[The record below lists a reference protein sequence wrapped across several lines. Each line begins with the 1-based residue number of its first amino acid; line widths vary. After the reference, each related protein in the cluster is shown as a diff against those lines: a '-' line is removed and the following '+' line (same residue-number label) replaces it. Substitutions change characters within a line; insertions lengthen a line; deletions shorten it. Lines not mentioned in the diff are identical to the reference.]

1 MSSYV
6 YIAGAVIVALV
17 SVLAMGLFGGG
28 NHMPVDGKTILVT
41 GATEG
46 MGRCAVRQ
54 LAAKGAN
61 IIVVSRNV
69 ARLEETVTEIKR
81 LIPSQK
87 SAAKNT
93 QTQRFH
99 YISADVSKR
108 DYARSLIAE
117 AVAWNNGQA
126 LDIVWCIA
134 GKSSPDFW
142 FEAPLSLSR
151 EQMDI
156 NYWGSA
162 EMAHALLREWC
173 APDAPVVAEP
183 KHLVFTA
190 SVLAFFPVIGYGPY
204 SPPKA
209 ALRALADTLNQE
221 LEAYPQNVKVHVVFP
236 GGIQSPGF
244 DRENQ
249 TKPEITKVIEADDPV
264 QSPEEV
270 ASRAIQ
276 GLENGDYM
284 VTVGLLG
291 RFFQWSALGGSPRNS
306 WIVDTVIGGMAQVI
320 WMYVVP
326 DIFGKIRKFMKQH
339 GHPGSYRNKA
349 NGV

>member
-1 MSSYV
+1 MSPYF
-6 YIAGAVIVALV
+6 YIAVAVAVALI
-17 SVLAMGLFGGG
+17 SVVAMGLFGGG

-46 MGRCAVRQ
+46 MGRCAARQ

-61 IIVVSRNV
+61 VIVVSRNV
-69 ARLEETVTEIKR
+69 TRLEETVAEI
-81 LIPSQK
+81 K
-87 SAAKNT
+87 SAAKNP

-99 YISADVSKR
+99 HISADVSKP

-117 AVAWNNGQA
+117 AVAWNNGKS

-134 GKSSPDFW
+134 GKSTPDFW

-162 EMAHALLREWC
+162 EMAHAILREWC
-173 APDAPVVAEP
+173 APDAPVVPEP
-183 KHLVFTA
+183 KHLIFTA
-190 SVLAFFPVIGYGPY
+190 SVVAFFPVIGYGPY

-209 ALRALADTLNQE
+209 ALRALADSLVQE
-221 LEAYPQNVKVHVVFP
+221 LEIYPQNVKVHVVFP
-236 GGIQSPGF
+236 GGIKSPGF

-249 TKPEITKVIEADDPV
+249 TKPEITKIIEADDPV
-264 QSPEEV
+264 QTPEEV
-270 ASRAIQ
+270 AFKAIQ
-276 GLENGDYM
+276 GLENGNYFI
-284 VTVGLLG
+284 TVGLLG
-291 RFFQWSALGGSPRNS
+291 SFLKWGAMGGSPRNS
-306 WIVDTVIGGMAQVI
+306 WIVDSVLGGITQLA
-320 WMYVVP
+320 WMFALP
-326 DIFGKIRKFMKQH
+326 DIYGKIRKFAKQN
-339 GHPGSYRNKA
+339 GHPSSYRNKA

>member
-1 MSSYV
+1 
-6 YIAGAVIVALV
+6 
-17 SVLAMGLFGGG
+17 MGLFGGG
-28 NHMPVDGKTILVT
+28 NHMPVEGKTILVT

-46 MGRCAVRQ
+46 MGRCAARQ

-61 IIVVSRNV
+61 VIVVSRNV
-69 ARLEETVTEIKR
+69 ARLEETVAEI
-81 LIPSQK
+81 K
-87 SAAKNT
+87 SAAKNP

-99 YISADVSKR
+99 YISADVSKP

-117 AVAWNNGQA
+117 AVAWNHGKS

-134 GKSSPDFW
+134 GKSTPDFW

-162 EMAHALLREWC
+162 EMAHAILREWC
-173 APDAPVVAEP
+173 APDAPVVPEP
-183 KHLVFTA
+183 KHLIFTA
-190 SVLAFFPVIGYGPY
+190 SVVAFFPVIGYGPY

-209 ALRALADTLNQE
+209 ALRALADSLVQE
-221 LEAYPQNVKVHVVFP
+221 LEMYPQNVKVHVVFP
-236 GGIQSPGF
+236 GGIKSPGF

-249 TKPEITKVIEADDPV
+249 TKPEITKIIEADDPV
-264 QSPEEV
+264 QTPEEV
-270 ASRAIQ
+270 ASKAIQ
-276 GLENGDYM
+276 GLESGNYF

-291 RFFQWSALGGSPRNS
+291 SFLKWGAMGGSPRNS
-306 WIVDTVIGGMAQVI
+306 WIVDTVLGGITQLA
-320 WMYVVP
+320 WMFALP
-326 DIFGKIRKFMKQH
+326 DIYGKIRKFAKQN
-339 GHPGSYRNKA
+339 GHPSSYRNKA